1 MKQRLFTD
9 MNESPTEALLR
20 KGLGPAMD
28 YYHGF
33 VSKAA
38 DFRRQ
43 WQYSRGNGWIMKV
56 DDTRKALFY
65 LTPLQEGLEISLT
78 VRESERDA
86 LLKSDALDKL
96 HSQLMS
102 ATRYSEG
109 YALRFDVESLDQ
121 YRPVMSLLTE
131 LIAIRS
137 IPAKS
142 SRK

>member
-9 MNESPTEALLR
+9 MNVSPTEALLR

-38 DFRRQ
+38 DYRRQ

-65 LTPLQEGLEISLT
+65 LIPLQDGLEISLT
-78 VRESERDA
+78 VRDAERAA
-86 LLKSDALDKL
+86 LLNSENLGKL
-96 HSQLMS
+96 HPQLDA
-102 ATRYSEG
+102 ATKYSEG
-109 YALRFDVESLDQ
+109 YALRFDIEDLAQ
-121 YRPVMSLLTE
+121 YRPVIELLSE
-131 LIAIRS
+131 LIAMRTAA
-137 IPAKS
+137 AKPPQ
-142 SRK
+142 K